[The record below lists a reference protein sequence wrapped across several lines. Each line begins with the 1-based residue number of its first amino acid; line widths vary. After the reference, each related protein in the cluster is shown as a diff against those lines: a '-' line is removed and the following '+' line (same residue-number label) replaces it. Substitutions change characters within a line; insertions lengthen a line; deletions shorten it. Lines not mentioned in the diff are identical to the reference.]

1 MPWFSNRYYPGLS
14 PERYKQPERFTPQE
28 TRERRLTATLERARK
43 ELEVRSAPL
52 SQANK
57 IHLQLL
63 KDTQVRIQ
71 AARGERQ
78 REHASAVKSK
88 DPRKIKA
95 AQSKLLQLR
104 DAELRIKKQTD

>member
-1 MPWFSNRYYPGLS
+1 MPWFSSRYYPGLP
-14 PERYKQPERFTPQE
+14 PEKFKTPERFSPEE
-28 TRERRLTATLERARK
+28 TRERRLTATLERERK
-43 ELEVRSAPL
+43 ALEVRTAPL

-57 IHLQLL
+57 LHLQLL

-78 REHASAVKSK
+78 REHAAAKKEK

-95 AQSKLLQLR
+95 AQSKLLQ
-104 DAELRIKKQTD
+104 